1 MISYSLQDCLTD
13 GHKRPVWDASQDW
26 HVTNLTENGGIT
38 TMEFYRLRNTND
50 AEGDNVIDVSSKFF
64 LNLMRIPSEV
74 ADSLN
79 LKRVGKTT
87 VFTGLPLVTL

>member
-13 GHKRPVWDASQDW
+13 GHKRPAWDASQDW
-26 HVTNLTENGGIT
+26 HVTNLTENDGMT

-50 AEGDNVIDVSSKFF
+50 AEGDNVIDVSSICF
-64 LNLMRIPSEV
+64 LNLMRIPLKF

-79 LKRVGKTT
+79 
-87 VFTGLPLVTL
+87 FTGGEI